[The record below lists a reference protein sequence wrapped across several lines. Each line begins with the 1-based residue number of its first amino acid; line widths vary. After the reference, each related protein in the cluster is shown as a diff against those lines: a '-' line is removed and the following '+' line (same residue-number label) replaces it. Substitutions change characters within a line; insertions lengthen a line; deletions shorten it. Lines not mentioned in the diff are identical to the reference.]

1 MNKWWRMVMLLGV
14 LGWGFARPALA
25 DPVGDLRTR
34 LGALEQSV
42 RELQAVQRDRGTVVA
57 DVATQAEQVRVDF
70 QAVQGAVDGVAQQLQ
85 MYKDEVRRVTQDLDE
100 RLRTIEEQMSLGGKR
115 PAMSSVG
122 SSPVLGTSNAT
133 GPGPGEAE
141 STIYQKALGQVHGG
155 EYLSAAASFKQFVQG
170 YPKSALVPNAQ
181 FWIGECYFAAKDY
194 QRAIKEY
201 QVVAERFARHEK
213 ANAAL
218 WKQGLA
224 FEALG
229 MQDEA
234 RLFLQKLVAKAP
246 NSPEARK
253 AAEKLKMLE
262 TQKGKYGP
270 SATTTPAPAVA
281 PAATPV
287 TPVAKP
293 VAPVDGSHQGIPL
306 APGVKEE
313 SLRIPPAV
321 PASAPVDTSGGPR

>member
-1 MNKWWRMVMLLGV
+1 MDKRRWMILLLGV
-14 LGWGFARPALA
+14 LGWGIARSAAA
-25 DPVGDLRTR
+25 DPIGDVRAR

-42 RELQAVQRDRGTVVA
+42 KELQAVQRDRGTAVA
-57 DVATQAEQVRVDF
+57 DAATQAEQVRVDF

-85 MYKDEVRRVTQDLDE
+85 MYKEEIRRVTQDLDE

-115 PAMSSVG
+115 PATSGLG
-122 SSPVLGTSNAT
+122 SAPALGTSPAT
-133 GPGPGEAE
+133 GPGPGDAE
-141 STIYQKALGQVHGG
+141 STVYQKALSQVHGG

-170 YPKSALVPNAQ
+170 YPKSALAPNAQ
-181 FWIGECYFAAKDY
+181 FWIGECFFAAKDY

-229 MQDEA
+229 MKEES
-234 RLFLQKLVAKAP
+234 RLFLQKLVAKSP

-253 AAEKLKMLE
+253 AAEKLRAL
-262 TQKGKYGP
+262 GAAPAP
-270 SATTTPAPAVA
+270 SAAPAPA
-281 PAATPV
+281 P
-287 TPVAKP
+287 KP
-293 VAPVDGSHQGIPL
+293 VAPVTRPTAPIDPSHQGVPL

-313 SLRIPPAV
+313 SLRIPPAA
-321 PASAPVDTSGGPR
+321 PAPAQADLPGGPR